1 MRASSRACPL
11 LVALTVLL
19 WAGAPGAASAQV
31 GLVPRIGSAGA
42 GADLGIALG
51 SWLVVRAGGS
61 VFPYQPRFT
70 FADIRWE
77 ADIPASAAVAVDL
90 HLGGSPFRISGGVF
104 HMMDA
109 VAFRGLLQGPVEV
122 GGEEWSRSEVGD
134 LLGTVEY
141 GDLSPF
147 GSIGFGKAAGE
158 GTGLF
163 LEAGA
168 ALIGRPDVEL
178 AATGSAREDPAFG
191 AARERE
197 EAELEDDLADARF
210 YPILTLGVRIGF

>member
-1 MRASSRACPL
+1 MRPSAPSATL
-11 LVALTVLL
+11 LAALAVLA
-19 WAGAPGAASAQV
+19 AGAPGPVSGQV
-31 GLVPRIGSAGA
+31 GLVPRIGSTGV

-51 SWLVVRAGGS
+51 SWLVVRGGGS

-77 ADIPASAAVAVDL
+77 AEIPISAGVAADL

-104 HMMDA
+104 HMMEP
-109 VAFRGLLQGPVEV
+109 VTFRGLLQGTVDV

-134 LLGTVEY
+134 LQGSVEY
-141 GDLSPF
+141 DVLSPF
-147 GSIGFGKAAGE
+147 ASIGFGKAAGE

-168 ALIGRPDVEL
+168 ALLGRPDVEL
-178 AATGSAREDPAFG
+178 DATGPVREDPGFQ

-210 YPILTLGVRIGF
+210 YPILTLGIRIGF